1 MAEGD
6 DTQDD
11 SQKTEDPT
19 PKRLREMREKG
30 QVVMSRELNSW
41 ILLFVGTLVLLMIGP
56 WMMEG
61 LARTF
66 RVFIAS
72 PHALHSDP
80 GGLWIVLKETFQSVG
95 YYLFLPMLFLV
106 VAAIAAP
113 FVQIG
118 PIFSIEPVKPKLEK
132 ISPIKGFQRLFG
144 MRAFFEFFKGLV
156 KIVLVGLIIGMILW
170 PFIGTVSVHVGQS
183 VHYMMGLVA
192 DLTTRVMV
200 GVLVLIFVMAVLD
213 YLYQRYE
220 HMKKARMSHQE
231 IKDEY
236 KQTEGDPHVKG
247 KLRQLRMER
256 SRQRMM
262 AAVPEADVVITNPT
276 HFAVA
281 LKYSPGEMGA
291 PIMVA
296 KGQDQVAL
304 RIRELAME
312 HEVEIL
318 ENPPLARAL
327 FASMEIDDEIPG
339 EHYQAVA
346 NIIRYVFK
354 KKGKSLG

>member
-1 MAEGD
+1 
-6 DTQDD
+6 
-11 SQKTEDPT
+11 
-19 PKRLREMREKG
+19 
-30 QVVMSRELNSW
+30 
-41 ILLFVGTLVLLMIGP
+41 
-56 WMMEG
+56 
-61 LARTF
+61 
-66 RVFIAS
+66 
-72 PHALHSDP
+72 
-80 GGLWIVLKETFQSVG
+80 
-95 YYLFLPMLFLV
+95 
-106 VAAIAAP
+106 
-113 FVQIG
+113 
-118 PIFSIEPVKPKLEK
+118 
-132 ISPIKGFQRLFG
+132 
-144 MRAFFEFFKGLV
+144 
-156 KIVLVGLIIGMILW
+156 
-170 PFIGTVSVHVGQS
+170 
-183 VHYMMGLVA
+183 
-192 DLTTRVMV
+192 
-200 GVLVLIFVMAVLD
+200 
-213 YLYQRYE
+213 
-220 HMKKARMSHQE
+220 MSHQE